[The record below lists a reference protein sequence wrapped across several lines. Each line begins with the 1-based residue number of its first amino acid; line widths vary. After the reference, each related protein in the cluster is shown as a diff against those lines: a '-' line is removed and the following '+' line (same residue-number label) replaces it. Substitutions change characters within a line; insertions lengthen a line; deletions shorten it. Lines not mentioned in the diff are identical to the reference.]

1 MMQILQISLHIM
13 KALNEPRYK
22 RLIEYINMVA
32 ASNDKD
38 AVDSYFMIKLPYIS
52 THYVSYVK

>member
-1 MMQILQISLHIM
+1 
-13 KALNEPRYK
+13 
-22 RLIEYINMVA
+22 MVA